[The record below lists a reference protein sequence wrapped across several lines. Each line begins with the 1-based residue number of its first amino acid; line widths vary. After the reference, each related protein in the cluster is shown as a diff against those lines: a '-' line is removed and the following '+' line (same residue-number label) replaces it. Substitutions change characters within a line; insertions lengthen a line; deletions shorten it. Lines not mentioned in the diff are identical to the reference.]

1 MAFIDGT
8 VVNVALPA
16 LQKNLNATATDIQWV
31 VESYALFLA
40 ALLLVGG
47 SLGDRYGR
55 RLIYAAGIAVFT
67 LASLW
72 CGLSPDV
79 KHLIAARAAQGIG
92 AALLIPGS
100 LAIISASFNKEN
112 RGTAIGTWSGFTAI
126 TTAIGPVLG
135 GWLIE
140 HVSWRWAFF
149 INIPLAVIVILIL
162 FWHVPESKDE
172 NAPEH
177 LDWPGAILAT
187 TSLGSLV
194 YGLIESS
201 RLGFHHPAVYLS
213 LVASCILFFLFGF
226 VETRSKNPMLAMS
239 IFRSR
244 NFTGANLLTLFL
256 YAALGGAL
264 FFFPLN
270 LIQVQGYSATAAG
283 AAFLPFIAIMFSL
296 SRWSG
301 SLVSRFGAKLPL
313 TIGPVIAGVG
323 FLLFAFPS
331 VTNSFWTSFFP
342 AVVVLGFGMTIT
354 VAPLTTTVMS
364 SLEDN
369 RSGIASGVNNAVSR
383 TASLLAIAVFG
394 VIMLTTF
401 NKALNDNFSNL
412 GLSPNVKSTLMKER
426 VKLAAMP
433 IPEDL
438 SNPQKRQ
445 IRSAIQRSF
454 ISGYRA
460 VMFLGA
466 ALAFASAIIG
476 FTVIQGKRSGST
488 AS

>member
-100 LAIISASFNKEN
+100 LAIISASYNKEK
-112 RGTAIGTWSGFTAI
+112 RGAAIGTWSGFTAV
-126 TTAIGPVLG
+126 TAAIGPVFG

-140 HVSWRWAFF
+140 HLSWRWAFF
-149 INIPLAVIVILIL
+149 INIPLSIVAILIL
-162 FWHVPESKDE
+162 FWHVPESRDE
-172 NAPEH
+172 NAPRH

-201 RLGFHHPAVYLS
+201 SFGFHHPAVYLS
-213 LVASCILFFLFGF
+213 LAGGFILLFVFGF
-226 VETRSKNPMLAMS
+226 VEARSRNPMLPLS
-239 IFRSR
+239 IFRSK

-270 LIQVQGYSATAAG
+270 LIQVQGYSATSAG
-283 AAFLPFIAIMFSL
+283 ASFLPFVAIMFSL

-301 SLVSRFGAKLPL
+301 SLVARFGAKLPL
-313 TIGPVIAGVG
+313 TIGPLIAGIG
-323 FLLFAFPS
+323 FLLFAVPS
-331 VTNSFWTSFFP
+331 VTNSFWNSFFP
-342 AVVVLGFGMTIT
+342 AVVVLGLGMTIT

-383 TASLLAIAVFG
+383 TAALLAIAVFG
-394 VIMLTTF
+394 VLMLHTF
-401 NKALNDNFSNL
+401 NKTLDQH
-412 GLSPNVKSTLMKER
+412 LSELAIPQEAQNTLVEQK
-426 VKLAAMP
+426 VKLAAIS
-433 IPEDL
+433 IPDNL
-438 SNPQKRQ
+438 SAPQKAK
-445 IRSAIQRSF
+445 IRSVIERSF
-454 ISGYRA
+454 ISGFRT
-460 VMFLGA
+460 VMIVA
-466 ALAFASAIIG
+466 ACLAFASAIMA
-476 FTVIQGKRSGST
+476 FALIQGKQERQL
-488 AS
+488 